1 MSGARQPMD
10 DRTAPPT
17 AAVDR
22 DAGHSQS
29 VLVVTGMSGAGRTT
43 AGNALEDV
51 GWYVV
56 DNLPPQMLVP
66 LIDVAEKAGDSL
78 PRVAVV
84 VDVRG
89 GARFSEIDELVGQLR
104 SRTSL
109 RVLFLDAGDD
119 ALVRRFEQ
127 VRRPH
132 PLQEGGTLLDGIS
145 AERLRTAQIR
155 SMADVV
161 VDTSALNVHQL
172 ASTITDLFGE
182 PDEPDVRVTLA
193 SFGHKY
199 GVPTD
204 ADIVADARFLP
215 NPYWVPEL
223 RPGTGLDHDVSEYV
237 FAQEG
242 AVQFVDRFASMLQPV
257 LAGYARENKRHATI
271 AVGCTGGR
279 HRSVAIIEELSRRLG
294 SLPGVGVTVKH
305 RDLGRE

>member
-1 MSGARQPMD
+1 MS
-10 DRTAPPT
+10 DRPAPPAAPTT
-17 AAVDR
+17 ADESS
-22 DAGHSQS
+22 GQS

-56 DNLPPQMLVP
+56 DNLPPQMLIP
-66 LIDVAEKAGDSL
+66 LIDVAEHAGDSL
-78 PRVAVV
+78 PKVAVI

-89 GARFSEIDELVGQLR
+89 GARFSEIDELVRGLR
-104 SRTSL
+104 SRTPI
-109 RVLFLDAGDD
+109 RVLFLDASDS

-132 PLQEGGTLLDGIS
+132 PLQGGGTLLDGIT
-145 AERLRTAQIR
+145 AERTRTSQMRA
-155 SMADVV
+155 MADVV
-161 VDTSALNVHQL
+161 VDTSELNVHQL
-172 ASTITDLFGE
+172 ASTITELFGE
-182 PDEPDVRVTLA
+182 ADEPAVRVTLA

-215 NPYWVPEL
+215 NPYWIPEL
-223 RPGTGLDHDVSEYV
+223 RPGSGLDSDVSEYV

-242 AVQFVDRFASMLQPV
+242 AMEFVDRFAAMLEPV
-257 LAGYARENKRHATI
+257 LAGYSRENKRHATI

-279 HRSVAIIEELSRRLG
+279 HRSVAIIEELARRLG